1 MNKTNFFS
9 GWSRRSSRSPVH
21 IAAALIVLALA
32 GTACVD
38 IRSNNPGDQL
48 TEPLPD
54 VSLEQS
60 NEGPPPSAV
69 ADVVEKVLPSVVN
82 VRVTALS
89 SDPLT
94 GDVQEGKGQGSGVV
108 IDRRGVIVTNN
119 HVVQTATEVTVVLND
134 GRRLTGSVVDT
145 DPEHDLAVIRV
156 DADDLAPI
164 EFGRS
169 KALRLGD
176 DVIALGFPLGLVGG
190 PSVTKGIV
198 SALDRRISVTG
209 QTEGGE
215 LSGLIQTDA
224 AINPGN
230 SGGALVD
237 LNGRLV
243 GINTAAAGAAS
254 AENVGFAINIDSAI
268 PIIKEILTTPPEKRP
283 WMGVILG
290 DVEPAQASE
299 LGLPPDTTGA
309 LITQI
314 IPGSPAEDAG
324 LEEGDVVTAVNGE
337 AVGSASELIDVLTG
351 FKPEDVVE
359 LEVVNPDGT
368 RTVDVTLEVRP
379 PAFNTT
385 PSPSPQP

>member
-1 MNKTNFFS
+1 MNRT
-9 GWSRRSSRSPVH
+9 RY
-21 IAAALIVLALA
+21 IAAALVALALA
-32 GTACVD
+32 GTACD
-38 IRSNNPGDQL
+38 LSIRSNDPGAQL
-48 TEPLPD
+48 SEPLPD

-60 NEGPPPSAV
+60 NEGPPTSTA
-69 ADVVEKVLPSVVN
+69 AEVVEKVLPSVVN

-89 SDPLT
+89 SDPIT
-94 GDVQEGKGQGSGVV
+94 GDVREGKGQGSGVV

-145 DPEHDLAVIRV
+145 DPEHDLAVVRV
-156 DADDLAPI
+156 DADDLTPI

-169 KALRLGD
+169 ESLRLGD

-198 SALDRRISVTG
+198 SALDRRISVTNE
-209 QTEGGE
+209 TDSGE

-337 AVGSASELIDVLTG
+337 AVGSAAELIDVLTG

-359 LEVVNPDGT
+359 LEVVNPDGS
-368 RTVDVTLEVRP
+368 RTVDVTLEIRP

-385 PSPSPQP
+385 TSPSPEP

>member
-1 MNKTNFFS
+1 MNRT
-9 GWSRRSSRSPVH
+9 RY
-21 IAAALIVLALA
+21 IAAALVALALA
-32 GTACVD
+32 GTACD
-38 IRSNNPGDQL
+38 LSIRSNDPGAQL
-48 TEPLPD
+48 SEPLPD

-60 NEGPPPSAV
+60 NEGPPTSTA
-69 ADVVEKVLPSVVN
+69 AEVVEKVLPSVVN

-89 SDPLT
+89 SDPIT
-94 GDVQEGKGQGSGVV
+94 GDVREGKGQGSGVV

-145 DPEHDLAVIRV
+145 DPEHDLAVVRV
-156 DADDLAPI
+156 DADDLTPI

-169 KALRLGD
+169 ESLRLGD

-198 SALDRRISVTG
+198 SALDRRISVTNE
-209 QTEGGE
+209 TDSGE

-290 DVEPAQASE
+290 DVSPAQASE
-299 LGLPPDTTGA
+299 LGLPSDTTGA
-309 LITQI
+309 RITQV

-368 RTVDVTLEVRP
+368 RTVDVTLEIRP

-385 PSPSPQP
+385 TSPSPEP